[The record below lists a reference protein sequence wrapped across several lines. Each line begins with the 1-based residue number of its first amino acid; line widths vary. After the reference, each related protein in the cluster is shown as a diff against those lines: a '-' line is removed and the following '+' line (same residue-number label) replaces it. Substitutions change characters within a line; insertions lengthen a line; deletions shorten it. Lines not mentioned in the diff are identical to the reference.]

1 MTVVVGYLA
10 GKSGTAPLNLA
21 LGAARTLGTSLTV
34 VTIVPKPWTT
44 PSPARVDAEYA
55 AWADQ
60 LAADSAKEA
69 GRYLDAMPHRPEVR
83 YHSHAHRSVSG
94 GLVEVVSEVDAQ
106 ALVLG
111 SSANGQLGQVVVGST
126 ADRLL
131 HSSPVAVAIAPR
143 GYREPRG
150 GVLTRIT
157 CGYPGTPSSADVV
170 ARTYELAKL
179 LKVPLRVISFA
190 VRGRTMYPPEVGLHA
205 EDSILAVWEEQARS
219 MLAELRT
226 GGVVAVFRHALAPGL
241 ILRATAADGTPGHP
255 VLFPDWAL
263 PGLAALTG
271 DSGARDLLQQHRDR
285 TERVALPARHAVT
298 DLDTPEDWAAWR
310 AARSLP
316 DAGDGP

>member
-10 GKSGTAPLNLA
+10 GKSGAAPLNLA
-21 LGAARTLGTSLTV
+21 VGAARTLGSSLTV
-34 VTIVPKPWTT
+34 TTVVPRPWTT

-60 LAADSAKEA
+60 LAADSAREA
-69 GRYLDAMPHRPEVR
+69 GRYLDSLPLDSHRGRLEVR

-94 GLVEVVSEVDAQ
+94 GLVEVVGELDAEV
-106 ALVLG
+106 LVLG
-111 SSANGQLGQVVVGST
+111 SSANGQLGQVVVGAT

-157 CGYPGTPSSADVV
+157 CGYPGTPGSVEAVK
-170 ARTYELAKL
+170 RTYALAGLLGVEL
-179 LKVPLRVISFA
+179 RIITFA

-205 EDSILAVWEEQARS
+205 EDSILAAWEEQATT

-226 GGVVAVFRHALAPGL
+226 DGVVGDDVELAVVSGNGWDQALDDAEWQDGE
-241 ILRATAADGTPGHP
+241 ILALGTSPRSDIARVFLGSRGAKIMRYSPVP
-255 VLFPDWAL
+255 VLVL
-263 PGLAALTG
+263 PG
-271 DSGARDLLQQHRDR
+271 
-285 TERVALPARHAVT
+285 
-298 DLDTPEDWAAWR
+298 
-310 AARSLP
+310 
-316 DAGDGP
+316 